1 MHAGPDERRDARY
14 EWQAHP
20 SSTARHA
27 PINTQEACATWRIA
41 PPEPALVMMPTALH
55 ALSILPSVAPAGTVR
70 PISGMGAP
78 STVALP
84 PTGSKALPLMSL
96 VRAAVSSLAR
106 PSAQRQIDLDVHPE
120 HAALRPPVQ
129 PEPIA
134 HALLNLLTN
143 ACRYSASESR
153 IRVRSSL
160 QWADGA
166 HHVVLT
172 VCDRGIGMSRPH
184 QQRAFEAYWQAPGVN
199 AGPGRGLGLSV
210 ARKLTDAQ
218 GGWIEL
224 RSALGIGTE
233 VDLWLPMPLSAGRSA

>member
-1 MHAGPDERRDARY
+1 
-14 EWQAHP
+14 
-20 SSTARHA
+20 
-27 PINTQEACATWRIA
+27 
-41 PPEPALVMMPTALH
+41 MPTALH
-55 ALSILPSVAPAGTVR
+55 ALSIQPALAAAVAPR
-70 PISGMGAP
+70 LSSGLA
-78 STVALP
+78 STRASATP
-84 PTGSKALPLMSL
+84 AAGSKALPLLSL
-96 VRAAVSSLAR
+96 VRASVSSLAQ
-106 PSAQRQIDLDVHPE
+106 PNAQRQIDLDLHAE
-120 HAALRPPVQ
+120 HGVLRPPVQ
-129 PEPIA
+129 AEPIA

-143 ACRYSASESR
+143 ACRYSAPDSR

-166 HHVVLT
+166 QHVVLT

-184 QQRAFEAYWQAPGVN
+184 QQRAFEPYWQGPNVN

-210 ARKLTDAQ
+210 ARELTDAQ

>member
-1 MHAGPDERRDARY
+1 
-14 EWQAHP
+14 
-20 SSTARHA
+20 
-27 PINTQEACATWRIA
+27 
-41 PPEPALVMMPTALH
+41 MMPTALH
-55 ALSILPSVAPAGTVR
+55 ALSVQPSVAIAGDVR
-70 PISGMGAP
+70 LSSAAA
-78 STVALP
+78 TTRAKTLP
-84 PTGSKALPLMSL
+84 TCASKALPLMSL

-106 PSAQRQIDLDVHPE
+106 PSAQRQIDLDIQPE
-120 HAALRPPVQ
+120 HATLRPPVQ

-143 ACRYSASESR
+143 ACRYSSSESR

-166 HHVVLT
+166 QHVVLT
-172 VCDRGIGMSRPH
+172 VCDRGIGMSRSH
-184 QQRAFEAYWQAPGVN
+184 QQRAFEAYWQGPGVN

-210 ARKLTDAQ
+210 ARELTDAQ
-218 GGWIEL
+218 GGWLEL